1 MAQSRRPLEFG
12 DCDEEMTDD
21 HNTPCED
28 VLRNALMNQ
37 IGGLSATRKVSGS
50 TPRIS
55 PDKGEVGGSSP
66 PRPTIQSREPAAER
80 TAHSGSGKT
89 PGGRPSKPGP
99 VSRSIGTTLQPV
111 HRRDSLSTG
120 HSSAGSGHGRNFA
133 YHNAGGSKEL
143 DGCRMARNR
152 SESSIP
158 CN

>member
-55 PDKGEVGGSSP
+55 PEKSP
-66 PRPTIQSREPAAER
+66 Q
-80 TAHSGSGKT
+80 KLVLF
-89 PGGRPSKPGP
+89 KP
-99 VSRSIGTTLQPV
+99 L
-111 HRRDSLSTG
+111 
-120 HSSAGSGHGRNFA
+120 
-133 YHNAGGSKEL
+133 EL
-143 DGCRMARNR
+143 G
-152 SESSIP
+152 
-158 CN
+158 